1 MSSCKYR
8 FVDLFE
14 RPLLLQTL
22 ISGLVLAVEI
32 VQIRAQNPPVVE
44 VRVLV
49 MGVETIFRRVVVEL
63 YLRPWFQ
70 IQIENS
76 S

>member
-32 VQIRAQNPPVVE
+32 VQIRGQNPPVVE
-44 VRVLV
+44 VRDLV
-49 MGVETIFRRVVVEL
+49 MGVETIFRRAVVEL

>member
-14 RPLLLQTL
+14 LPWLLQTL
-22 ISGLVLAVEI
+22 TFELVLAVEI
-32 VQIRAQNPPVVE
+32 VQIQVQNPPADE
-44 VRVLV
+44 VRDFVVGL
-49 MGVETIFRRVVVEL
+49 GVISWLAVFEL
-63 YLRPWFQ
+63 CLRPWFR
-70 IQIENS
+70 IQMENS